1 MIRRV
6 IEFLGTASAA
16 WLAVVA
22 IRFARDLAN
31 TAWWFALVAVAC
43 VAGLFA
49 VLMAAELAAAAIRS
63 PE

>member
-1 MIRRV
+1 
-6 IEFLGTASAA
+6 
-16 WLAVVA
+16 VA
-22 IRFARDLAN
+22 IRFATQLAD
-31 TAWWFALVAVAC
+31 TAWWFACVAVAC